1 MKKILAGMFFRL
13 FKCFEVWVLLALM
26 VICSLYFNYASM
38 NSEQFLYI
46 YHSEYTEEVS
56 SHRGEVTV
64 NVNKDNVEQFRFENF
79 NVTTEEAYKYLVEP
93 IDQADFDRLDKTP
106 NYVWDEVKLVF
117 TSLGSIHLLSTVL
130 MIIFIPV
137 FFGRMFSDGTVK
149 NLISSGHTKA
159 QIILSSVVLTF
170 VLDIFTLL
178 INIAS
183 FAVLC
188 RYFSWQPPLYMPF
201 IVQMLILALLM
212 SFTAT
217 SLCISVLYI
226 SGKRTA
232 TFILGFLIAV
242 YFGVPSSSVVISLV
256 LNNAYYDY
264 HASQEQ
270 IDEAKAIIENDGW
283 NYIEKRYDYLLVSY
297 RYYYKDKEVLGFYPE
312 GMPAFYKALSLSV
325 YLDPSLVSHTVATDL
340 WYSDPYM
347 VTRDGLIL
355 VNIAC
360 TCLWLAASTTLGII
374 IFNKREIHC

>member
-13 FKCFEVWVLLALM
+13 FKGFEVWVLLALM
-26 VICSLYFNYASM
+26 IICSLYFNYISM
-38 NSEQFLYI
+38 NSEQFLYM

-56 SHRGEVTV
+56 SHHGENTTD
-64 NVNKDNVEQFRFENF
+64 VNKDNVEQLRFENY

-106 NYVWDEVKLVF
+106 NYVYDEVRFIF

-130 MIIFIPV
+130 MVLFIPL

-159 QIILSSVVLTF
+159 QIILSSLVLTF
-170 VLDIFTLL
+170 VLDVLTLL

-183 FAVLC
+183 YAVLC
-188 RYFSWQPPLYMPF
+188 VYFSWQPPLYMPV

-217 SLCISVLYI
+217 SLCISALYI
-226 SGKRTA
+226 SGKKTA
-232 TFILGFLIAV
+232 TFILGFLIAI
-242 YFGVPSSSVVISLV
+242 YFATPSSSIVVSLV
-256 LNNAYYDY
+256 LNSAYSDY
-264 HASQEQ
+264 HISQEQ

-283 NYIEKRYDYLLVSY
+283 NYIEKRYDYLIVSY
-297 RYYYKDKEVLGFYPE
+297 RYFYKGKEVLGFYPE
-312 GMPAFYKALSLSV
+312 GMPTVYKVLAFSV

-340 WYSDPYM
+340 WYADPYM
-347 VTRDGLIL
+347 VARDGLIA
-355 VNIAC
+355 VNIGC
-360 TCLWLAASTTLGII
+360 TCLWLAASTALGII
-374 IFNKREIHC
+374 VFKKKEIHC

>member
-13 FKCFEVWVLLALM
+13 FKGFEVWVLLALM
-26 VICSLYFNYASM
+26 IICSLYFNYISM

-56 SHRGEVTV
+56 SHRGEATD
-64 NVNKDNVEQFRFENF
+64 NVNKDNVEQFRFENY

-106 NYVWDEVKLVF
+106 NYAWDEVKLVF

-159 QIILSSVVLTF
+159 QIILSSIVLTF

-283 NYIEKRYDYLLVSY
+283 NYIEKRYDYLIVSY